1 MLSLYSCAIKTV
13 QTKFDVINTEY
24 KIRHR
29 RNPIHSISSRMK
41 KSSSIIEKLQRN
53 NVPVSVENIRL
64 FIHDVAGIRVICFY
78 LDDVYDVAEMILAQR
93 DVTLIKQKD
102 YISEPKHN
110 GYRSLH
116 LILSVPIYFSGQI
129 EQVET
134 EVQIR
139 TIAMDFWASLEH
151 RLKYKKDITEES
163 NIIERL
169 RICAETIAKTDT
181 DMLQIRRSIE
191 KYADIPTED
200 EILFENL
207 RNIDISI

>member
-1 MLSLYSCAIKTV
+1 M
-13 QTKFDVINTEY
+13 
-24 KIRHR
+24 
-29 RNPIHSISSRMK
+29 
-41 KSSSIIEKLQRN
+41 
-53 NVPVSVENIRL
+53 
-64 FIHDVAGIRVICFY
+64 ICFY